1 LYTTKKLARNK
12 LEDKNSLTSDYI
24 SLSINQRGIMNQISE
39 LQKTLSHFL
48 DWNKAR
54 ISCLSQILHALF
66 HVRTVNL
73 TQIAEAFQS
82 SAKEE
87 SVYRRVQRFF
97 KEFSFDMT
105 FIVILVSK
113 LFMLGEKCVLI
124 MDRTNWKWGKSHIN
138 ILTIS
143 IEHFGIG
150 IPIFWAVLSTG
161 GNSSLEDRRNIVRK
175 VINLLGVDNIE
186 VLLADREFIG
196 EPWFRFLIE
205 EKVPFIIRVKECF
218 LANGIRE
225 GYQVPLS
232 ELVKKLGRKKCLVN
246 CSIKLWGHPL
256 FASVEYAKRAKE
268 AMIVVSNNRF
278 PDPLYLYRWRWG
290 IETLFSCLKSRGF
303 CLEDTHMTDPKKIE
317 KLMFIL
323 AIGVCW
329 AYKTG
334 ELQARKI
341 PIKLKKH
348 GRKAISIF
356 RLGLNIIRRVLFGN
370 LKDIPDTL
378 SILPYL
384 GLVTLEETL

>member
-1 LYTTKKLARNK
+1 
-12 LEDKNSLTSDYI
+12 
-24 SLSINQRGIMNQISE
+24 MNRISE
-39 LQKTLSHFL
+39 LQETLSHFL

-66 HVRTVNL
+66 QVRTVNL

-82 SAKEE
+82 SAKET

-97 KEFSFDMT
+97 KESSFDMT

-113 LFMLGEKCVLI
+113 LFLLGGKCVLI

-150 IPIFWAVLSTG
+150 IPIFWSVLNTG
-161 GNSSLEDRRNIVRK
+161 GSSSTEDRTSIVRR
-175 VINLLGVDNIE
+175 VINMLGVENIE
-186 VLLADREFIG
+186 VLLADREFTG
-196 EPWFRFLIE
+196 MPWFSFLIE
-205 EKVPFIIRVKECF
+205 EKIPFIIRVKGGF
-218 LANGIRE
+218 LADGIRNV
-225 GYQVPLS
+225 YRVPLS
-232 ELVKKLGRKKCLVN
+232 ELVRKLGRKKRLVN
-246 CSIKLWGHPL
+246 YPITLWEFPL
-256 FASVEYAKRAKE
+256 FASVEYAKGAKE

-334 ELQARKI
+334 ELQIRKT

-348 GRKAISIF
+348 GRKAMSIF
-356 RLGLNIIRRVLFGN
+356 RLGLNIIRRILFGN
-370 LKDIPDTL
+370 LKNIPDNL

-384 GLVTLEETL
+384 GLKTQREGL